1 MSPDNPVE
9 RAMEAIA
16 DGRAVDWSAL
26 EKAARTDDEREVLKF
41 LRLVGDVADVHRSI
55 THFVEDAE
63 ESVTTSA
70 DRVSIEST
78 DNLSES
84 WGKYRLV
91 EKVGEGGFGSVYRAW
106 DPELE
111 REVAI
116 KILHPNVS
124 VNQLKERLLR
134 EGRALARVEHP
145 NVVRVF
151 GVESHEDRVGLCME
165 FIHGETLGTV
175 VRTQGVRNAREA
187 MLVGEDVCRALAAV
201 HRAGFVHRDVKS
213 GNVMRDRAGRI
224 MLMDFSAGRQTD
236 RKISGGFDRIGTP
249 MYMAPEV
256 LAGAPAS
263 FCSDVY
269 SVGVLL
275 YHLVTAKYPVEG
287 RTVDDLLHA
296 HRQGRRH
303 LLIERRPDLPMPFV
317 QVVERALAAVPQR
330 YDSAG
335 TLLEALGQLSGEAL
349 IGTRIDT
356 ELTARMSIV
365 VMPTKV
371 LGADTDQFLA
381 DAIPNTMSNYLLKVP
396 GMETKRPPTTGD
408 VGRVGGDLDHI
419 ASVYGANAYVVSSV
433 TCVDDRLMLSVQLV
447 DAGSRSLRW
456 SDEYE
461 GTRQSYGDL
470 MKKAAEGVRL
480 AFYPQGDPMRTTS
493 TLVASNEA
501 ELLLQRGLYHLSLF
515 KNRGRLG
522 DFERAASAFKHA
534 VSLDTRRAD
543 ALVGMALLHNARIV
557 TGASPDEVVAESEQ
571 WARQALAINRQS
583 SQAWAILGEIET
595 IRHPEDFQT
604 PLEYGL
610 KAATFGPRDAFAHTR
625 LAGCL
630 MMHSYEL
637 SLAAAREGSRL
648 DPLLLDAPIYAAI
661 SLMQLSRTDEALA
674 LIEETLAIE
683 PDMLFG
689 LVIKALILA
698 DSGATSEASDI
709 IIALEPM
716 AASGRLLPQWLDIF
730 RDVAAYQDAAKEKN
744 SSLLDQVT
752 QRLARLSRGEDPFPR
767 WQVSTQGIT
776 RLFAE
781 LQPDLA
787 LDLFELRAGKGIV
800 EPYDYL
806 ATHSG
811 LDPLNR
817 HERFQSLLAAS
828 RRHFEDVTSIIRDAH
843 GNDEAPDYLA
853 DALDALLSRF
863 NLVSAT

>member
-9 RAMEAIA
+9 RAMEAIV

-26 EKAARTDDEREVLKF
+26 EKAARTDDEREVLKC
-41 LRLVGDVADVHRSI
+41 LRLVGDVADVHRAI
-55 THFVEDAE
+55 THSLEDAE
-63 ESVTTSA
+63 ESMTTSA

-116 KILHPNVS
+116 KILHPDVS

-165 FIHGETLGTV
+165 FIRGETLGTV

-201 HRAGFVHRDVKS
+201 HRAGFVHRDIKS

-236 RKISGGFDRIGTP
+236 RKIAGDFDRIGTP

-275 YHLVTAKYPVEG
+275 YHLVTGKYPVEG

-317 QVVERALAAVPQR
+317 QVVERALAAVPLR

-349 IGTRIDT
+349 IGTRIHT

-371 LGADTDQFLA
+371 LGVDTDQFLA
-381 DAIPNTMSNYLLKVP
+381 DAIPNTMSNYLLRVP

-433 TCVDDRLMLSVQLV
+433 TCAGDRLMLSVQLV

-522 DFERAASAFKHA
+522 DFERSATAFQHA
-534 VSLDTRRAD
+534 VMLDTRRAD

-557 TGASPDEVVAESEQ
+557 TGAPPDEVVAESEQ

-744 SSLLDQVT
+744 SSMLDQVT

-811 LDPLNR
+811 LDPLYR

-843 GNDEAPDYLA
+843 GKDEAPDYLA

>member
-1 MSPDNPVE
+1 
-9 RAMEAIA
+9 
-16 DGRAVDWSAL
+16 
-26 EKAARTDDEREVLKF
+26 
-41 LRLVGDVADVHRSI
+41 VHRAI
-55 THFVEDAE
+55 THSLEDAE
-63 ESVTTSA
+63 ESMTTSA

-116 KILHPNVS
+116 KILHPDVS

-165 FIHGETLGTV
+165 FIRGETLGTV

-201 HRAGFVHRDVKS
+201 HRAGFVHRDIKS

-236 RKISGGFDRIGTP
+236 RKISGDFDRIGTP

-275 YHLVTAKYPVEG
+275 YHLVTGKYPVEG

-317 QVVERALAAVPQR
+317 QVVERALAAVPLR

-349 IGTRIDT
+349 IGTRIHT

-371 LGADTDQFLA
+371 LGVDTDQFLA
-381 DAIPNTMSNYLLKVP
+381 DAIPNTMSNYLLRVP

-433 TCVDDRLMLSVQLV
+433 TCAGDRLMLSVQLV

-522 DFERAASAFKHA
+522 DFERSASAFQHA
-534 VSLDTRRAD
+534 VMLDTRRAD

-557 TGASPDEVVAESEQ
+557 TGAPPDEVVAESEQ

-744 SSLLDQVT
+744 SSMLDQVT

-811 LDPLNR
+811 LDPLYR

-843 GNDEAPDYLA
+843 GKDEAPDYLA